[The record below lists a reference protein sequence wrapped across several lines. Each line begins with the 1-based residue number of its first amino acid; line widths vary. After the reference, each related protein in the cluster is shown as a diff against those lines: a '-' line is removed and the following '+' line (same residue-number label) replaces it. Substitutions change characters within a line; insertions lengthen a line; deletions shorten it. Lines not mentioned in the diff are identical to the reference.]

1 MTNSMNPRSVLLH
14 SLITGLFAVVMG
26 GCGGSEP
33 DGTGT
38 PGDPGSPGS
47 PGSPGDP
54 AQAELAVESAS
65 AVINP
70 NLAGSDDLG
79 MLPGMTSELADA
91 VLDARPFMDMIELDG
106 LVIGHLGSDEAAALY
121 AQMFIPLNLN
131 TASDAE
137 ILLVAGV
144 GDRMLHEFKEYRPYL
159 SIAQWRREMGKY
171 VDDAE
176 VARMEQY
183 VFVPIDLNTATD
195 EEILAVPGVG
205 ERMAHEFR
213 EYRPYTSMEQFRRE
227 IGKYVDDG
235 EVDRL
240 ARYVEIRSQDP

>member
-1 MTNSMNPRSVLLH
+1 MKNSMKPSSVLLH
-14 SLITGLFAVVMG
+14 ALIKGLFVVVMG
-26 GCGGSEP
+26 GCGSSETDGS
-33 DGTGT
+33 
-38 PGDPGSPGS
+38 GS

-54 AQAELAVESAS
+54 GGPGDSAQSESAVESAS

-106 LVIGHLGSDEAAALY
+106 LVTGHLGSDEAAALY

-137 ILLVAGV
+137 ILLVPGV

-159 SIAQWRREMGKY
+159 SIAQWQREMGKY

-183 VFVPIDLNTATD
+183 VYVPIDLNTATD

>member
-1 MTNSMNPRSVLLH
+1 MTNLKKPRSVLLH
-14 SLITGLFAVVMG
+14 ALITGLFAVVMG
-26 GCGGSEP
+26 GCGDTET
-33 DGTGT
+33 D
-38 PGDPGSPGS
+38 SPGS

-54 AQAELAVESAS
+54 AQAESTVESAS

-70 NLAGSDDLG
+70 NLAGRDDLG
-79 MLPGMTSELADA
+79 MLPGMTSELANA
-91 VLDARPFMDMIELDG
+91 VLDARPFMDMIGLDG
-106 LVIGHLGSDEAAALY
+106 LVTGHLGGDESAALY
-121 AQMFIPLNLN
+121 AQMFVPLNLN

-137 ILLVAGV
+137 ILLVPGV

-171 VDDAE
+171 VDDEE

-235 EVDRL
+235 EVNRL

>member
-1 MTNSMNPRSVLLH
+1 MKNLMKPRSVLLP
-14 SLITGLFAVVMG
+14 SLITCLFAVGMG
-26 GCGGSEP
+26 GCGGSET
-33 DGTGT
+33 D
-38 PGDPGSPGS
+38 D

-54 AQAELAVESAS
+54 ADTGDSAQVESTVESAS

-79 MLPGMTSELADA
+79 MLPGMTTELADA
-91 VLDARPFMDMIELDG
+91 VLGARPFMDMIELDG
-106 LVIGHLGSDEAAALY
+106 LVTQHAGGDEAAALY
-121 AQMFIPLNLN
+121 ARMFIPLNLN
-131 TASDAE
+131 TASDVE
-137 ILLVAGV
+137 ILLVPGV

>member
-1 MTNSMNPRSVLLH
+1 MTNSMKARSVLLH
-14 SLITGLFAVVMG
+14 ALITGLFAVVAG
-26 GCGGSEP
+26 GCGGSETDSP
-33 DGTGT
+33 GSSGT
-38 PGDPGSPGS
+38 PGDPGSPG
-47 PGSPGDP
+47 DP
-54 AQAELAVESAS
+54 AQVESADESAS
-65 AVINP
+65 AIINP
-70 NLAGSDDLG
+70 NLAGNDDLG

-91 VLDARPFMDMIELDG
+91 VMEARPFMDMIELDV
-106 LVIGHLGSDEAAALY
+106 LITGHVGGDETAALY

-137 ILLVAGV
+137 ILLVPGV

-159 SIAQWRREMGKY
+159 SITQWRREMGKY

-176 VARMEQY
+176 VARLEQY
-183 VFVPIDLNTATD
+183 VYVPIDLNTATD

-235 EVDRL
+235 EVERL

>member
-1 MTNSMNPRSVLLH
+1 MTNLMKPRSVLLH
-14 SLITGLFAVVMG
+14 ALITCLFAVVMG
-26 GCGGSEP
+26 GCGGSES
-33 DGTGT
+33 GG
-38 PGDPGSPGS
+38 PGDPGSTSDPGS
-47 PGSPGDP
+47 PDDP
-54 AQAELAVESAS
+54 ALVESAVESAS
-65 AVINP
+65 TVINP

-79 MLPGMTSELADA
+79 MLAGMTSELADA

-106 LVIGHLGSDEAAALY
+106 LVTGHVGGDEAAALY

-137 ILLVAGV
+137 ILLVPGV

-213 EYRPYTSMEQFRRE
+213 EYRPYTSMEQFHRE

-235 EVDRL
+235 EVARL

>member
-1 MTNSMNPRSVLLH
+1 MTIFMKPRSMLLP
-14 SLITGLFAVVMG
+14 SLVTCLFAVVMG
-26 GCGGSEP
+26 GCGGSET
-33 DGTGT
+33 DG
-38 PGDPGSPGS
+38 PGDPGDS
-47 PGSPGDP
+47 
-54 AQAELAVESAS
+54 AQVESAVESAL

-79 MLPGMTSELADA
+79 MLPGMTAELADV
-91 VLDARPFMDMIELDG
+91 VLGARPFTDMTELNG
-106 LVIGHLGSDEAAALY
+106 LVTQQVGSEEAAALY

-137 ILLVAGV
+137 MLLVPGV

-235 EVDRL
+235 EVARL
-240 ARYVEIRSQDP
+240 ERYVEIRNQDP

>member
-1 MTNSMNPRSVLLH
+1 MTNLMKLRSVLLP
-14 SLITGLFAVVMG
+14 SLIACLFAVGMG
-26 GCGGSEP
+26 GCGGSET
-33 DGTGT
+33 D
-38 PGDPGSPGS
+38 D

-54 AQAELAVESAS
+54 ADTGDSAQVESAVESTP

-79 MLPGMTSELADA
+79 MLPGMTTELADA

-106 LVIGHLGSDEAAALY
+106 LVNGHVGGDEAAALY
-121 AQMFIPLNLN
+121 ARMFIPLNLN

-137 ILLVAGV
+137 ILLVPGV

>member
-1 MTNSMNPRSVLLH
+1 MKPRSVLLH
-14 SLITGLFAVVMG
+14 ALITGLFAVVTG
-26 GCGGSEP
+26 GCGGSET
-33 DGTGT
+33 DGTG
-38 PGDPGSPGS
+38 GSGSPG
-47 PGSPGDP
+47 GPGDP
-54 AQAELAVESAS
+54 AQAETAVESSS

-70 NLAGSDDLG
+70 NLAGNDDIG

-106 LVIGHLGSDEAAALY
+106 LVTGHVGGDETAALY

-137 ILLVAGV
+137 ILLVPGV

>member
-1 MTNSMNPRSVLLH
+1 MTIFTKPRSVLLP
-14 SLITGLFAVVMG
+14 SLVTCLFAVVMV
-26 GCGGSEP
+26 GCGGSET
-33 DGTGT
+33 DG
-38 PGDPGSPGS
+38 PGDPGDS
-47 PGSPGDP
+47 GDS
-54 AQAELAVESAS
+54 ARVESAVESAS
-65 AVINP
+65 SVINP

-79 MLPGMTSELADA
+79 ILPGMTAELADV
-91 VLDARPFMDMIELDG
+91 VLGARPFTDMIELNG
-106 LVIGHLGSDEAAALY
+106 LVTQHAGSEGAAALY

-131 TASDAE
+131 TATDAE
-137 ILLVAGV
+137 VLLVPGV

-183 VFVPIDLNTATD
+183 VFVPIDLNTASD

-205 ERMAHEFR
+205 ERMAHEFK

-235 EVDRL
+235 EVARL
-240 ARYVEIRSQDP
+240 ERYVEIRNQDP